1 MIMPEDFFAVDES
14 LPIDWESGME
24 LVSGEE
30 KRRQD
35 ELTGYNFGTTNK
47 NLNGWKLAKIRGYNP
62 TKK

>member
-14 LPIDWESGME
+14 IPIDWEKGME
-24 LVSGEE
+24 LISGEE

-35 ELTGYNFGTTNK
+35 ELTGYNFGGK
-47 NLNGWKLAKIRGYNP
+47 NINGRKLSMIGGYNL